1 MKAVTF
7 LFKQFVKKAFAFG
20 ALLEMN
26 EIRKTQRPC
35 VPRPVAEELFQRR
48 IQSCDIALTVAL
60 RQSERCAVRKEDIVP
75 FLNHALCMRTQ
86 QQCS

>member
-20 ALLEMN
+20 AILEMN
-26 EIRKTQRPC
+26 EICKTQRPC
-35 VPRPVAEELFQRR
+35 VPHPAAEELFQRR

-60 RQSERCAVRKEDIVP
+60 RQSERCAVEK
-75 FLNHALCMRTQ
+75 RT
-86 QQCS
+86 